1 MKFFFFAL
9 NVILLLSCKQPTK
22 HGPTSDAQQVK
33 SDWIELINGKDFTG
47 WKASENAETWSIVDN
62 MFQAVGKRS
71 HLFYTGEHLLDS
83 FKNFELEVQVRTF
96 RLANSGIYFH
106 THYQEAGWPSTGM
119 EIQVN
124 NSHVGEGNYV
134 ELKKMASLYGTRNL
148 YKSFGKDSV
157 WMTVKARVESNRV
170 QVWLDGLKT
179 VDYVQPEI
187 TKPGVMR
194 LSKGTFCLQ
203 GHDSLS
209 KMQYKSFKVRRLP
222 ADIKSDIEVPVF
234 GAWCDS
240 FRVYQGKQFAFI
252 DLNPH
257 TDMNASDLA
266 QYVYNTGINASLI
279 KPVTAADFSAA
290 TNLPVF
296 TGLRL
301 SVKDLPAFNTTA
313 ADYTLAT
320 SENMDEAKSIL
331 ASGKINIWSH
341 RNETLTVKN
350 APALLDLARKNNVA
364 IEIDNEAMTPSIEVI
379 KLAKTKG
386 CKFSFAGLVPV
397 EKLDNSLYILEVI
410 KAAGL
415 DYRDLYVP
423 KW

>member
-1 MKFFFFAL
+1 MVA
-9 NVILLLSCKQPTK
+9 CKQSTINSPK
-22 HGPTSDAQQVK
+22 SNAPLLN
-33 SDWIELINGKDFTG
+33 SDWIELINGKDFAG
-47 WKASENAETWSIVDN
+47 WKASENAVTWSIVDS

-106 THYQEAGWPSTGM
+106 THYQEVGWPSTGM

-148 YKSFGKDSV
+148 YKSFGKDSI

-179 VDYVQPEI
+179 VDYIQPEI

-203 GHDSLS
+203 GHDTLS

-222 ADIKSDIEVPVF
+222 ADINSDIAAPVY
-234 GAWCDS
+234 GAWHDS
-240 FRVYQGKQFAFI
+240 LRVYQGKQFAFI

-266 QYVYNTGINASLI
+266 QYVYNTGINASLV
-279 KPVTAADFSAA
+279 KPVTAADFSSA

-320 SENMDEAKSIL
+320 SENRDEAKSIL

-341 RNETLTVKN
+341 RNEILTVKN
-350 APALLDLARKNNVA
+350 TPALLDLARKNNVA
-364 IEIDNEAMTPSIEVI
+364 IEIDNAARTPSIEVI
-379 KLAKTKG
+379 KLAKAKG
-386 CKFSFAGLVPV
+386 CKFSFAGLIPADSMDKSFYV
-397 EKLDNSLYILEVI
+397 LDAI
-410 KAAGL
+410 KGAGL

>member
-1 MKFFFFAL
+1 MVA
-9 NVILLLSCKQPTK
+9 CKQSTINSPK
-22 HGPTSDAQQVK
+22 SNAPLLN
-33 SDWIELINGKDFTG
+33 SDWIELINGKDFAG
-47 WKASENAETWSIVDN
+47 WKASENAVTWSIVDS

-106 THYQEAGWPSTGM
+106 THYQEVGWPSTGM

-148 YKSFGKDSV
+148 YKSFGKDSI

-179 VDYVQPEI
+179 VDYIQPEI

-203 GHDSLS
+203 GHDTLS

-222 ADIKSDIEVPVF
+222 ADINSDIAAPVY
-234 GAWCDS
+234 GAWHDS
-240 FRVYQGKQFAFI
+240 LRVYQGKQFAFI

-257 TDMNASDLA
+257 TDINASDLA
-266 QYVYNTGINASLI
+266 QYVYNTGINASLV
-279 KPVTAADFSAA
+279 KPVTAADFSSA

-320 SENMDEAKSIL
+320 SENRDEAKSIL

-341 RNETLTVKN
+341 RNEILTVKN

-364 IEIDNEAMTPSIEVI
+364 IEIDNAARTPSIEVI
-379 KLAKTKG
+379 KLAKAKG
-386 CKFSFAGLVPV
+386 CKFSFTGLIPADSID
-397 EKLDNSLYILEVI
+397 KSLYVLDAI
-410 KAAGL
+410 KGAGL